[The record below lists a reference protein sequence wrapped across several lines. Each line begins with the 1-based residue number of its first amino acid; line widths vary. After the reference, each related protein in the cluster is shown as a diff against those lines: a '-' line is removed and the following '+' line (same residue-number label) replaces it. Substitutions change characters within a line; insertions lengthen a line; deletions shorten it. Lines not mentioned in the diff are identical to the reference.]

1 VGSPLKPQDVAL
13 AELIRATGTAGR
25 LGLNRRA

>member
-1 VGSPLKPQDVAL
+1 VGSPLKPQAMEL

-25 LGLNRRA
+25 LGLSRRA